1 MGVELYQQMLEEAVA
16 MVKASVDEPT
26 ALGTQGFTPQINLGT
41 SILIPENYVQ
51 DLSVRM
57 SLYRRLSELEEQEE
71 IEAFAAEM
79 IDRFGALPD
88 EVENL
93 LDIVKIKQLCKRA
106 GIDKLDAGP
115 KGAVIGFHNNLPPK
129 PEALIAWIDSKR
141 GTVKLRPDQKISLL
155 KSWNSISQRVSGIR
169 ALLTELSGL

>member
-1 MGVELYQQMLEEAVA
+1 
-16 MVKASVDEPT
+16 
-26 ALGTQGFTPQINLGT
+26 
-41 SILIPENYVQ
+41 
-51 DLSVRM
+51 
-57 SLYRRLSELEEQEE
+57 
-71 IEAFAAEM
+71 M